1 MKKVILTI
9 DKAMKKQGLNQKEL
23 AELSGLRE
31 ATVSMLVRN
40 KYDRVQLAHLEAIAD
55 ALDINDISEL
65 MTIVDDKQ
73 KGDS

>member
-40 KYDRVQLAHLEAIAD
+40 KYDRVQLTHLEAIAD